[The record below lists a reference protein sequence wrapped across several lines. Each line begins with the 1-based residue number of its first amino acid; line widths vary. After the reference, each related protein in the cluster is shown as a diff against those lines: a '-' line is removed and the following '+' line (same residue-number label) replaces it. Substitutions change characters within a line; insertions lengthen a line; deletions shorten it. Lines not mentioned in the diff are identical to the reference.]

1 MKKVLVSMVLACSA
15 WGMLGAR
22 VGDGD
27 GPKRS
32 DLKIRTEVTTRDDDG
47 SVIYDRVITYVTD
60 ANNHTDTLQSE
71 TLPLDTAD
79 WSRGAFGEIMEQD
92 FNFDGIPDLQIGTG
106 PMNGFGNYTY
116 DIFIWDEYVGRF
128 LHLDDQP
135 PLYDP
140 YVDDSKKEVVSAF
153 RLDEEVEIVRYQWKD
168 GQLVEVSRET
178 VDYSEMSED

>member
-1 MKKVLVSMVLACSA
+1 MKKVLVSLVLACSA

-27 GPKRS
+27 GPQRS

-140 YVDDSKKEVVSAF
+140 YVDESKKEVVSAF

-168 GQLVEVSRET
+168 GQLVEVSRES
-178 VDYSEMSED
+178 VDYSEMTED